1 MAGDDRTL
9 TYAGTGQALRRA
21 GKYRI
26 VGRIG
31 EGGMGVVYRAVDD
44 DLGRVVALKF
54 IPEHLASN
62 TTAEQRFLR
71 EARAASALDHVN
83 IGAIFGVE
91 ETEDHRRFIVMAYYE
106 GQNLSERMKDESR
119 PFTVAEALDI
129 AKQIACGLAEAH
141 EHGVIHR
148 DIKPSNIL
156 IKQGLVKI
164 VDFGL
169 ASMAD
174 AEQLTETQARMGT
187 PAYMSPE
194 QALGEPADAR
204 SDVWSL
210 GVVLYEM
217 VTHRRAF
224 QGESIPALLYQVVH
238 GELPPLEDVD
248 PSVRVVLER
257 ALQKKV
263 EGRFQNMREFLEA
276 LEALEP
282 HSAGSRR
289 PAVSAATTA
298 SQTVP
303 LTRGGLSSRRKWIAA
318 VAIIGVLAG
327 AGTIWRIRTGSGGGK
342 AEVQSSAT
350 GATAYE
356 SYLEGLALVKRW
368 DKADNLERAIALF
381 TDATTRDSRFAL
393 GFARL
398 ADAQRIRY
406 ALTRDKTW
414 LDAATRNAHT
424 AANLNPNLSPV
435 QVSLG
440 RVHAALGSNDLA
452 LAALEAAIRID
463 ANDAEANTAIARQ
476 YEKLGRLKEAEERY
490 QRASVLEPDNI
501 ATRDAYGNFLFRQNR
516 YQDAAVQWQAV
527 IRSAPDH
534 APAYV
539 NLGSAM
545 SEMGNI
551 AESIGM
557 YEKSVALNPSYMAY
571 SNLGTAYARAE
582 RYPEAVEAYRRALSM
597 DGSDSMVWGNLASVY
612 SWMPGRQKEALENY
626 GQAIRLAEAASKDSP
641 RNAYLH
647 GDLAIYYAKTGK
659 AELAAQRLSTAL
671 ALAPDSAAMH
681 LTAAEVYEILGK
693 RDQGVEHARRAV
705 RMGLSPQRL
714 HRNREIAGLLKDPRM
729 TASR

>member
-1 MAGDDRTL
+1 
-9 TYAGTGQALRRA
+9 
-21 GKYRI
+21 
-26 VGRIG
+26 
-31 EGGMGVVYRAVDD
+31 
-44 DLGRVVALKF
+44 
-54 IPEHLASN
+54 
-62 TTAEQRFLR
+62 
-71 EARAASALDHVN
+71 
-83 IGAIFGVE
+83 
-91 ETEDHRRFIVMAYYE
+91 
-106 GQNLSERMKDESR
+106 
-119 PFTVAEALDI
+119 VAEALDI

-156 IKQGLVKI
+156 IRQGVVKI

-194 QALGEPADAR
+194 QALGEPADGR

-238 GELPPLEDVD
+238 GELPSLEGVD
-248 PSVRVVLER
+248 PPVRDVLEK
-257 ALQKKV
+257 ALQKKAD
-263 EGRFQNMREFLEA
+263 GRFQSMRDFLEA
-276 LEALEP
+276 LEALQP
-282 HSAGSRR
+282 R
-289 PAVSAATTA
+289 SAASPQAAMGPAKTA
-298 SQTVP
+298 SPTIA
-303 LTRGGLSSRRKWIAA
+303 LTPGRLSSRLKWIAA

-327 AGTIWRIRTGSGGGK
+327 AGTIWRMRTGKGE
-342 AEVQSSAT
+342 AQVQSSAS

-356 SYLEGLALVKRW
+356 SYLEGLTLVKRW
-368 DKADNLERAIALF
+368 DKGDNLERAIALF
-381 TDATTRDSRFAL
+381 TDTTARDSRFAL

-406 ALTRDKTW
+406 VLTRDKTW
-414 LDAATRNAHT
+414 LEAATRNAHT
-424 AANLNPNLSPV
+424 AADLNPNLSPV
-435 QVSLG
+435 QVTLG

-463 ANDAEANTAIARQ
+463 ANDAEANAAVARQ
-476 YEKLGRLKEAEERY
+476 YEKLGRLKDAEERFD
-490 QRASVLEPDNI
+490 RAAVLEPDNI
-501 ATRDAYGNFLFRQNR
+501 GVRDAYGNFLFRQNR
-516 YQDAAVQWQAV
+516 YQDAAVQWQSV

-551 AESIGM
+551 AESIAM

-582 RYPEAVEAYRRALSM
+582 RYPEAVEAYRRALAL

-612 SWMPGRQKEALENY
+612 SWMPGKQNEALENY
-626 GQAIRLAEAASKDSP
+626 GHAIRLAEAASKDSP

-659 AELAAQRLSTAL
+659 AEQAAQRLSTAL
-671 ALAPDSAAMH
+671 ALAPDSAALH
-681 LTAAEVYEILGK
+681 LTGAEVYEILGK
-693 RDQGVEHARRAV
+693 RDQGVAHARRALS
-705 RMGLSPQRL
+705 MGLSPQRL
-714 HRNREIAGLLKDPRM
+714 YRNREIAGLLKDPRM
-729 TASR
+729 TAPR